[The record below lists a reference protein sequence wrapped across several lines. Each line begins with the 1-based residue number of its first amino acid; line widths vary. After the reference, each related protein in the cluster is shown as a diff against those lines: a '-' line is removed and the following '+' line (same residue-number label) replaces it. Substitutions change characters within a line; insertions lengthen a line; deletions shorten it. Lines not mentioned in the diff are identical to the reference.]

1 MSKKSEKSFLSN
13 FLILGA
19 GSFIYLIV
27 GLIGTPIITRL
38 VDPVD
43 YGRMSMFTVY
53 SSIAMML
60 CGLGLDQTLVRYFYR
75 EEKIDYKRK
84 LLLQCSALPLCIA
97 LLFGVVL
104 FGMYLLPIPKL
115 FGEYSIVE
123 IGLLEANVLVL
134 LIHRYSLLLLRLR
147 YHTKTYS
154 TINIIQKASY
164 IILTVIMVLA
174 FQSHYFI
181 ILAVATILSTTLAS
195 VIAILYERE
204 IWRLPQRGFHL
215 SVSRSALL
223 KYGLPLMLSSGISMV
238 FNALDKLFI
247 NHYCTKVDVGI
258 YASAM
263 NIMAIFSIIKTSFS
277 ALWMPAAIEHYEKH
291 PEDQEFYKKG
301 NAFVTIL
308 MVIFGAGII
317 LCKDLIVM
325 LLGPKYQTASLILPF
340 LMFEPIMYT
349 ISETTATGIAV
360 QKKTLYQVVVAG
372 GACIVN
378 FFGNL
383 WLTPLMGAQGAAI
396 STGISYVV
404 FFALRTA
411 MANRV
416 FKVNYRMKSFSLVIA
431 TLFIFAV
438 YGSSHAF
445 SVIQLLMFFGVI
457 GVVAVAYN
465 KDFVYAMQ
473 TGIKFVK
480 KILSRKTNK

>member
-1 MSKKSEKSFLSN
+1 MSKKNEKSFVSN

-27 GLIGTPIITRL
+27 GLIGTPIVTRL

-75 EEKIDYKRK
+75 EEEIDYKRK
-84 LLLQCSALPLCIA
+84 LLLQCSVWPLCMA
-97 LLFGVVL
+97 LLFGIVL
-104 FGMYLLPIPKL
+104 LGMYALPVPKL
-115 FGEYSIVE
+115 FQEYSIVE
-123 IGLLEANVLVL
+123 AGLLVANILVL
-134 LIHRYSLLLLRLR
+134 LIHRYSLLILRLR
-147 YHTKTYS
+147 YHTKAYS

-164 IILTVIMVLA
+164 IVLTVVLVSV
-174 FQSHYFI
+174 FHSRYFI
-181 ILAVATILSTTLAS
+181 ILAVATVLSTVFAS
-195 VIAILYERE
+195 VIAILHERE
-204 IWRLPQRGFHL
+204 IWRLPRRGFHL
-215 SVSRSALL
+215 SVKQRELL

-247 NHYCTKVDVGI
+247 NYYCTKVDVGI

-263 NIMAIFSIIKTSFS
+263 NIMSVFSIVKTSFS

-291 PEDQEFYKKG
+291 PEDQEFYRKG
-301 NAFVTIL
+301 NAFATIL
-308 MVIFGAGII
+308 MVLFGAGMI
-317 LCKDLIVM
+317 LCKDFIVM
-325 LLGPKYQTASLILPF
+325 LLGPKYQAASCILPF
-340 LMFEPIMYT
+340 LMFEPMMYT

-360 QKKTLYQVVVAG
+360 QKKSLYQVVVAG

-396 STGISYVV
+396 STGVSYVV

-416 FKVNYRMKSFSLVIA
+416 FKVHYRVKRFSLVIA
-431 TLFIFAV
+431 ALFMFAI

-445 SVIQLLMFFGVI
+445 SAIQVLMFFGVMGI
-457 GVVAVAYN
+457 VAVAYN
-465 KDFVYAMQ
+465 KDFAYALQ
-473 TGIKFVK
+473 TGVVLVK
-480 KILSRKTNK
+480 RLMSKTKK